1 MIFFYLQMNTKMF
14 FADLSHRETKYQ
26 NNIELFTNKVNDIE
40 KYTQEVLKKNF
51 DIECSMFKNSH
62 EIYKQ
67 FILHFKS
74 TISEAVNGFN
84 NDPKKILINSI
95 RLKDKIILEKKKH
108 QNIFITIII
117 L

>member
-1 MIFFYLQMNTKMF
+1 MF

-51 DIECSMFKNSH
+51 DIECSIFKNSH

-95 RLKDKIILEKKKH
+95 RLKDKIILEKK
-108 QNIFITIII
+108 NIKIYLSPSSFYNNI
-117 L
+117 LLI